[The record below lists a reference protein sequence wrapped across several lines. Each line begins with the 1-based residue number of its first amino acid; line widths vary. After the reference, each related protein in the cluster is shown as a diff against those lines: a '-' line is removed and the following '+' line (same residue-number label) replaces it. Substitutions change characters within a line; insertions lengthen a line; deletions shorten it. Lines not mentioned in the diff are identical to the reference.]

1 MQLTTFNT
9 ILNSAAGGALRL
21 CLLALLLLV
30 ASCQSTPPVQE
41 MSDARQAIAVAKSA
55 GAAEFAESDLRAAEA
70 FLASAQNRLAEQA
83 YSQARRDALQA
94 RDKALEALAISENPE
109 FQKEN

>member
-1 MQLTTFNT
+1 MTFKTIVNT
-9 ILNSAAGGALRL
+9 LAGRFLRMCSLAA
-21 CLLALLLLV
+21 LLLV

-41 MSDARQAIAVAKSA
+41 MSDARQAIAVAISA

-83 YSQARRDALQA
+83 YSLARRDALQA
-94 RDKALEALAISENPE
+94 RDKALEALAVSENPE

>member
-1 MQLTTFNT
+1 MPNPQT
-9 ILNSAAGGALRL
+9 AAGRAWRSVM
-21 CLLALLLLV
+21 LALLFFI

-55 GAAEFAESDLRAAEA
+55 GAAQFAAADLREAEA
-70 FLASAQNRLAEQA
+70 FLESAQSKLADHA

-94 RDKALEALAISENPE
+94 RDKALEALALSEHPE
-109 FQKEN
+109 LQEEK